1 MNNDV
6 LWREFA
12 PVVVGILGGAFVG
25 SIIGPVT
32 AGVCAI
38 VGFVFGTEVGL
49 LLYQHRLC
57 RAHYAH
63 MTEVTGVRMSK
74 YVVRSAIRVAV
85 AGAVIGAGFGAIGL
99 GGVVF
104 GAMLFAVLGA
114 IAGALAGPGWWYY
127 VCTEI
132 IDEVVGPDTYEAVA
146 GESLPRL

>member
-1 MNNDV
+1 
-6 LWREFA
+6 
-12 PVVVGILGGAFVG
+12 
-25 SIIGPVT
+25 
-32 AGVCAI
+32 
-38 VGFVFGTEVGL
+38 
-49 LLYQHRLC
+49 
-57 RAHYAH
+57 
-63 MTEVTGVRMSK
+63 MSK

-132 IDEVVGPDTYEAVA
+132 IDEFVGPDTYEACRW
-146 GESLPRL
+146 GELAALVVRRPASRNW

>member
-1 MNNDV
+1 
-6 LWREFA
+6 
-12 PVVVGILGGAFVG
+12 
-25 SIIGPVT
+25 
-32 AGVCAI
+32 
-38 VGFVFGTEVGL
+38 
-49 LLYQHRLC
+49 
-57 RAHYAH
+57 